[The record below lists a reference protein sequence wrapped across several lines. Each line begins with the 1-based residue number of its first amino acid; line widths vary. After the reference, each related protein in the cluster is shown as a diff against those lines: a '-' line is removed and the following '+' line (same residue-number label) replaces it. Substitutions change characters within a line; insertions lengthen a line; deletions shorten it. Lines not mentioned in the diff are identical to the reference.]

1 MNILKN
7 LSIKNL
13 KLNKKR
19 TISTIIGI
27 ILSCSLICAVSTM
40 VASFQETLIE
50 NAVNE
55 TGYYH
60 LKMIGVTDDKLEEL
74 KKNRDIKSIYTINQ
88 NGYGILENGQ
98 NEDKPYLKLY
108 SMDKDLFEYLKFN
121 LIEGRFPNNQNE
133 VIISKHIIDN
143 GKVDIKIGDKI
154 SSDIG
159 KRVTNEG
166 EDLGKSNPYIKD
178 YEKLINTEHKEFTVV
193 GIMERPNYSFEGYSD
208 PGYTIITTDSNIGDK
223 EAYILL
229 SNPKEYKSSIPEIV
243 EVSSYSQVYS
253 ETDTYEQNR
262 ELLRWEAFAFSD
274 STVLMLFSVVGVVIF
289 IIIFTSV
296 FCIRN
301 SFAIATTE
309 KMKMYAMLA
318 SIGATKK
325 QIKKS
330 VILEAL
336 ILGLIGIPLGIL
348 LGIIAVFILMKI
360 VNSIAGEYLLGNI
373 EGIVVKIS
381 VMPII
386 IAALL
391 SLITIYLS
399 AISSARKASKV
410 SPIEI
415 LRNADK
421 IKLKANKLKVPKIIK
436 KVFKTG
442 GELAYKNLKRSKK
455 KYRTTV
461 ISLAVSIFIFI
472 TMNVFI
478 TNTFDL
484 SSNYYKDYDYNVRL
498 YLRGNDEAD
507 VERIKRVNYI
517 DKCFAIYEAN
527 QDLKIFDKEKINA
540 IRGIRLEDDAVYDEE
555 RETYISTGEKYS
567 GLEILALDNE
577 AFQKYAKKVGVNS
590 EQVRNSGI
598 LCDEYLYY
606 EDDKLIETRRYK
618 YEAGDTIT
626 GMFEDNETNIK
637 VGYVTKIR
645 PYGFENSYYGGGY
658 LIVNINDFQNMNLTP
673 RYMCIQSNNP
683 DELINEIKN
692 LKIDEIGYSNFEA
705 AVKEQNAM
713 SLIIKIFLYGFIA
726 VITLIGVTN
735 IFNTITSNMELR
747 QKEFAMLKSIRYD

>member
-598 LCDEYLYY
+598 LCDEYLY
-606 EDDKLIETRRYK
+606 
-618 YEAGDTIT
+618 
-626 GMFEDNETNIK
+626 
-637 VGYVTKIR
+637 
-645 PYGFENSYYGGGY
+645 
-658 LIVNINDFQNMNLTP
+658 
-673 RYMCIQSNNP
+673 
-683 DELINEIKN
+683 
-692 LKIDEIGYSNFEA
+692 
-705 AVKEQNAM
+705 
-713 SLIIKIFLYGFIA
+713 
-726 VITLIGVTN
+726 
-735 IFNTITSNMELR
+735 
-747 QKEFAMLKSIRYD
+747 